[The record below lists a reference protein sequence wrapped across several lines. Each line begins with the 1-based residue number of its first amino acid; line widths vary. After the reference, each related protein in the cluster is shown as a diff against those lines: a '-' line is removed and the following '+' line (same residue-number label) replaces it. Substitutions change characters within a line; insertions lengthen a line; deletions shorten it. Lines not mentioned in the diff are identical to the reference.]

1 LLKLNAS
8 GFSTMTQSPHARHAS
23 VREHGGTSKGVPRAV
38 IARSLRSY
46 GRHSRKSSYS
56 FVTIRKL
63 LTRCGAR
70 MPLMGAEYR
79 RVASRGALLA
89 RAQSEL
95 AACDPE
101 GFEAIGITTTA

>member
-1 LLKLNAS
+1 
-8 GFSTMTQSPHARHAS
+8 MQWI
-23 VREHGGTSKGVPRAV
+23 KGPVA
-38 IARSLRSY
+38 LRW
-46 GRHSRKSSYS
+46 RLDHSEATTATVGSRYR

>member
-1 LLKLNAS
+1 MQWIDGPVALRWRLDHSEA
-8 GFSTMTQSPHARHAS
+8 
-23 VREHGGTSKGVPRAV
+23 TSA
-38 IARSLRSY
+38 Y
-46 GRHSRKSSYS
+46 SRKSRYS

-63 LTRCGAR
+63 LTQCGAG

-79 RVASRGALLA
+79 RVLVSRGIA

-95 AACDPE
+95 AACDTE

>member
-1 LLKLNAS
+1 
-8 GFSTMTQSPHARHAS
+8 MQWI
-23 VREHGGTSKGVPRAV
+23 KGPVA
-38 IARSLRSY
+38 LRW
-46 GRHSRKSSYS
+46 RLDHSEATAATVGSRGYS

-101 GFEAIGITTTA
+101 GFESIGITTTARGYADDGAGGVSNE

>member
-1 LLKLNAS
+1 MLRCESGGVLKRSCNAVDCRP
-8 GFSTMTQSPHARHAS
+8 GRFAMA
-23 VREHGGTSKGVPRAV
+23 
-38 IARSLRSY
+38 ARSLRGY

-101 GFEAIGITTTA
+101 GFESIGITTTARGYADDGA